1 MQAGNDMLGDTLIYQ
16 PLKGDAF
23 VITIADNFDSGNI
36 ECLDAGDP
44 GNIRLAIRK
53 DEGPEGFF
61 QWFHFRMTGARG
73 VECRLVIENAGQAS
87 YTKGWEGYRACAS
100 YDRDEWFRIDTEYRD
115 GALILSITPEADS
128 VYFAYFAPYSRERHR
143 DLVAACQTDPKCR
156 LEVLG
161 RTVDGEEIDLLVI
174 GDETPGKLKL
184 WTIARQH
191 PGESMAEWW
200 MEGFLDRIL
209 DPDDPI
215 ARTILDRGVMYVVPN
230 MNPDGSRRGHL
241 RNNAAG
247 KNLNRV
253 WADPDIE
260 TSPEVYFVEGKMT
273 ETGVDFSLDV
283 HGDEGLPY
291 NFIAGA
297 DAIPNVTESQISNRE
312 TYEAALLR
320 ANPDFQR
327 EHGYPKAQ
335 PGQANMKLCSAHIAS
350 KFDCLSMTLEM
361 PFKDNA
367 NAPDP
372 IYGWSPE
379 RCRKLG
385 ASGLDAL
392 AAVIDTLR

>member
-1 MQAGNDMLGDTLIYQ
+1 M
-16 PLKGDAF
+16 
-23 VITIADNFDSGNI
+23 ITIAANFDSGNI
-36 ECLDAGDP
+36 DCLDASDP
-44 GNIRLAIRK
+44 QNIRLAIKK
-53 DEGPEGFF
+53 DAGPEGFF
-61 QWFHFRMTGARG
+61 QWFHFRLTGARDTA
-73 VECRLVIENAGQAS
+73 CRLVIENAGEAS

-100 YDRDEWFRIDTEYRD
+100 YDRDEWFRTDTEYKD
-115 GALILSITPEADS
+115 GKLIISLTPEADS

-143 DLVAACQTDPKCR
+143 DLVAACQSDTRCR

-161 RTVDGEEIDLLVI
+161 ETVDGEEMDLLVI
-174 GDETPGKLKL
+174 GDEEPGKLKL

-200 MEGFLDRIL
+200 MEGFLNRIL
-209 DPDDPI
+209 DHDDPL
-215 ARTILDRGVMYVVPN
+215 ARSILQRGTFYVVPN

-247 KNLNRV
+247 INLNRA
-253 WADPDIE
+253 WAQPDPE
-260 TSPEVYFVEGKMT
+260 TSPEVYLVEGKMT
-273 ETGVDFSLDV
+273 EVGVDFSLDV

-297 DAIPNVTESQISNRE
+297 DAIPNVTERQISNRE
-312 TYEAALLR
+312 AYEAALLQ

-335 PGQANMKLCSAHIAS
+335 PGKANMTLCSAHIAG
-350 KFDCLSMTLEM
+350 KFNCLSMTLEM

-367 NAPDP
+367 DAPDP
-372 IYGWSPE
+372 VFGWSPE

-385 ASGLDAL
+385 ESGLDAL

>member
-1 MQAGNDMLGDTLIYQ
+1 M
-16 PLKGDAF
+16 
-23 VITIADNFDSGNI
+23 ITITANFDSGNI
-36 ECLDAGDP
+36 DTLASSDP
-44 GNIRLAIRK
+44 QNIRVAIRK
-53 DEGPEGFF
+53 DAGPEGFF
-61 QWFHFRMTGARG
+61 QWFHFRLTGVRDTT
-73 VECRLVIENAGQAS
+73 CRVVIENAGQAS

-100 YDRDEWFRIDTEYRD
+100 YDRDEWFRIDTEYR
-115 GALILSITPEADS
+115 GGNLILSLTPEADS

-143 DLVAACQTDPKCR
+143 DLIAECQTDPRCR
-156 LEVLG
+156 AEVLG
-161 RTVDGEEIDLLVI
+161 ETVDGEEMDLLII
-174 GDETPGKLKL
+174 GDQGADKLKL

-191 PGESMAEWW
+191 PGETMAEWW
-200 MEGFLDRIL
+200 MEGFLIRLL
-209 DPDDPI
+209 DPDDAI
-215 ARTILDRGVMYVVPN
+215 ARSILDRGTLYVVPN

-241 RNNAAG
+241 RTNAAG
-247 KNLNRV
+247 INLNRA
-253 WADPDIE
+253 WAEPDPE
-260 TSPEVYFVEGKMT
+260 TSPEVYLVERKMT
-273 ETGVDFSLDV
+273 EMGVDFSLDV

-297 DAIPNVTESQISNRE
+297 DAIPNVTDRQISNRE
-312 TYEAALLR
+312 AYEAALLR

-335 PGQANMKLCSAHIAS
+335 PGKANMTLCSAHIAA
-350 KFDCLSMTLEM
+350 KFNCLSMTLEM

-379 RCRKLG
+379 RSRKLG

>member
-1 MQAGNDMLGDTLIYQ
+1 MI
-16 PLKGDAF
+16 K
-23 VITIADNFDSGNI
+23 IASNFDSGNI
-36 ECLDAGDP
+36 ECLDSSDP
-44 GNIRLAIRK
+44 QNIRLSIRK

-61 QWFHFRMTGARG
+61 QWFHFRVSGARG
-73 VECRLVIENAGQAS
+73 TACRLVIENAGEAS

-100 YDRDEWFRIDTEYRD
+100 YDRDEWFRVNTNYQD
-115 GALILSITPEADS
+115 GQLVISLTPDADS
-128 VYFAYFAPYSRERHR
+128 VYLGYFAPYSRERHR
-143 DLVAACQTDPKCR
+143 DLIAACQTDPQCR

-161 RTVDGEEIDLLVI
+161 ETVDGDDMDLLMI
-174 GDETPGKLKL
+174 GDEEAGKLKF

-200 MEGFLDRIL
+200 MEGFLSRLL

-215 ARTILDRGVMYVVPN
+215 ARTILSRGTFYVVPN

-247 KNLNRV
+247 INLNRA
-253 WADPDIE
+253 WAEPSPD
-260 TSPEVYFVEGKMT
+260 TSPEVFLVERKMT

-297 DAIPNVTESQISNRE
+297 DAIPDVSERQISNRE
-312 TYEAALLR
+312 IYEEALLR

-335 PGQANMKLCSAHIAS
+335 PGQANMTLCSAHIAS
-350 KFDCLSMTLEM
+350 KFKCLSMTLEM

-372 IYGWSPE
+372 VYGWSPE

-392 AAVIDTLR
+392 VAVIDTLR